1 MKWVAAGLCAYEV
14 GAITTGR
21 VPTLTQLSA
30 QHPWI
35 GLFLVGALAIHLHR
49 SPRTETRCLL
59 P

>member
-35 GLFLVGALAIHLHR
+35 GLVLVGALAVHLHKQR
-49 SPRTETRCLL
+49 PTVT
-59 P
+59 